1 MPIYRSEL
9 VSERQFLMNFVIVD
23 NLKNMKDQSKNLE
36 FPVQSAYFVG
46 SLVLV
51 NNKGEILLAK
61 ERNNYD
67 IWTVPG
73 GEVDY
78 DKKEQFIDTAIR
90 ETEEEVG
97 ISVEKNNTEL
107 LDSRI
112 SYAEGD
118 NPYKENKIFIPV
130 ITYITK
136 LPDGQ
141 KIELKRSEDEIERKY
156 DVKEY
161 AWIEPNEIIRKNIKV
176 HKNFIATIP
185 KIKKWIIDKS

>member
-1 MPIYRSEL
+1 M
-9 VSERQFLMNFVIVD
+9 
-23 NLKNMKDQSKNLE
+23 KNDQENLE

-51 NNKGEILLAK
+51 NDKNEILLAK

-78 DKKEQFIDTAIR
+78 KDKEQFLDSAIR

-97 ISVEKNNTEL
+97 ISVKENNVEL
-107 LDSRI
+107 LDVRI

-130 ITYITK
+130 VTYIAK
-136 LPDGQ
+136 LPGGQ
-141 KIELKRSEDEIERKY
+141 EIELKRSKDKTERKY
-156 DVKEY
+156 DVEKYLWMKPE
-161 AWIEPNEIIRKNIKV
+161 EIINGNIKI
-176 HKNFIATIP
+176 HNNFIKTIP
-185 KIKKWIIDKS
+185 KIEKWIKNNS

>member
-1 MPIYRSEL
+1 MEPN
-9 VSERQFLMNFVIVD
+9 Q
-23 NLKNMKDQSKNLE
+23 KNLE

-51 NNKGEILLAK
+51 NNKEEILLAK

-78 DKKEQFIDTAIR
+78 KDKEQFIDAAIR

-97 ISVEKNNTEL
+97 ISVEKNNAEL
-107 LDSRI
+107 LDVRI

-118 NPYKENKIFIPV
+118 NPYKENQIFIPV
-130 ITYITK
+130 ITYIAK
-136 LPDGQ
+136 FPEEQ
-141 KIELKRSEDEIERKY
+141 KIELKRSEDKIERKY

-161 AWIEPNEIIRKNIKV
+161 VWINPDEII
-176 HKNFIATIP
+176 
-185 KIKKWIIDKS
+185 

>member
-1 MPIYRSEL
+1 
-9 VSERQFLMNFVIVD
+9 
-23 NLKNMKDQSKNLE
+23 MKPNQKNLE

-51 NNKGEILLAK
+51 NNKGEILLVK

-78 DKKEQFIDTAIR
+78 DQKEQFLDSAIR

-97 ISVEKNNTEL
+97 ISVEKNDAQL
-107 LDSRI
+107 LDTRI

-118 NPYKENKIFIPV
+118 NPYKENEIFIPV
-130 ITYITK
+130 ITYIAK
-136 LPDGQ
+136 LPDEQ

-156 DVKEY
+156 DVEEY
-161 AWIEPNEIIRKNIKV
+161 VWIKPDEIIKKNIKV
-176 HKNFIATIP
+176 HQNFIETIP
-185 KIKKWIIDKS
+185 KIKKWIKNKN